1 MELGGNPK
9 SWGAGVPSPPLPAR
23 NSPRGIQGQAEPRD
37 DPVGPSHL
45 GCPTQDRGAPTRVSL
60 ESSDQDLNRRG
71 WVAHSELP

>member
-1 MELGGNPK
+1 MELGGSPK
-9 SWGAGVPSPPLPAR
+9 SWGAGVPSPPVPAR